1 MARSMTAYGRSHLKT
16 SVGHFIIEIH
26 SVNRKSL
33 DIHSNIPK
41 EFLSLDMG
49 LRKRLAEEVKRGNV
63 TIRITKDS
71 GQNGSSE
78 VPSLGVMKEIHKEW
92 MGCALG
98 LGYKKEEAIPFS
110 SLMQFMMTSSPIV
123 QKVDKAFKN
132 ELMQGFD
139 EAMVTFIAMKEKEG
153 NSLKEDILSR
163 LSEIAEDIN
172 GVEKLTKDASKRF
185 HERLA
190 KKLEEVK
197 MNHEGDEDRLTRE
210 LVIFADKVDITEEIT
225 RLASHVKQF
234 RDILSEDKRR
244 VGRELDFLTQE
255 MNREVNT
262 IAAKS
267 QEFGITQLILS
278 AKSELEKIR
287 EQLQNIE

>member
-16 SVGHFIIEIH
+16 GVGQFIIEIH

-41 EFLSLDMG
+41 ELLSLDMG

-71 GQNGSSE
+71 GQGSSSE
-78 VPSLGVMKEIHKEW
+78 VPSLGAMKEIHKEW
-92 MGCALG
+92 MECALG

-110 SLMQFMMTSSPIV
+110 SLMQFVMTSSPTV
-123 QKVDKAFKN
+123 QKIDKTFKN

-139 EAMVTFIAMKEKEG
+139 EAMAAFIAMKETEG
-153 NSLKEDILSR
+153 NALKEDILPR
-163 LSEIAEDIN
+163 LCKIAENIDR
-172 GVEKLTKDASKRF
+172 VEKLTKEAPKRF

-190 KKLEEVK
+190 KKLEEIK
-197 MNHEGDEDRLTRE
+197 LSHEGDEDRLTRE
-210 LVIFADKVDITEEIT
+210 LVLFADKVDVTEEIT

-267 QEFGITQLILS
+267 QELGITQLILS
-278 AKSELEKIR
+278 VKSELEKIR

>member
-16 SVGHFIIEIH
+16 GVGHFIIEIH

-41 EFLSLDMG
+41 ELLCLDMK
-49 LRKRLAEEVKRGNV
+49 LRKHLGEEVKRGNV

-71 GQNGSSE
+71 GQGDSSE
-78 VPSLGVMKEIHKEW
+78 APNLGVMKAIHKEW
-92 MGCALG
+92 MECALG

-110 SLMQFMMTSSPIV
+110 SLMQFVMTSSPSI
-123 QKVDKAFKN
+123 QRVDKIFEN
-132 ELMQGFD
+132 ELMLGFD
-139 EAMVTFIAMKEKEG
+139 EAMVAFIAMKETEG
-153 NSLKEDILSR
+153 NSLKEDILPR
-163 LSEIAEDIN
+163 LCQVAEDIDK
-172 GVEKLTKDASKRF
+172 VKKLTKEAPKRF
-185 HERLA
+185 YERLE
-190 KKLEEVK
+190 KKLEEIK
-197 MNHEGDEDRLTRE
+197 MNHEGDKDRLARE

-225 RLASHVKQF
+225 RLASHIKQF
-234 RDILSEDKRR
+234 HNILNEDKRR

-262 IAAKS
+262 ITAKS
-267 QEFGITQLILS
+267 QELGITQLILS
-278 AKSELEKIR
+278 IKSELEKIR